1 MRLCPLSDPQTRG
14 KQQFMHFDWYQQLL
28 SYIHLS
34 FFVSGLR
41 DFLHFWF
48 FLKLCPLADPPQ
60 GASGRLCTLFYT
72 NDCFWPTTGGQ
83 VCLICSLGILVSE
96 LRDFTLSV
104 WCTCPM
110 FESLNNLTCLL
121 KHEYSLT
128 QDCREM
134 SFTSFLS
141 RNPEGILN
149 WMILN
154 CPLFPNRHSLLALT
168 LLGFVGFGGLV
179 PPLCNSGSVA

>member
-1 MRLCPLSDPQTRG
+1 MSFGWPTNKGPAAIYALLFDTNDYFWPTTRG
-14 KQQFMHFDWYQQLL
+14 QDCLICTLVIFCIWFK
-28 SYIHLS
+28 
-34 FFVSGLR
+34 R
-41 DFLHFWF
+41 FLHFWF
-48 FLKLCPLADPPQ
+48 VLKLCPLADPPQ

-72 NDCFWPTTGGQ
+72 NDYFWPTTRGQ
-83 VCLICSLGILVSE
+83 VWLICSLGILVSE

-110 FESLNNLTCLL
+110 FESLNKLTCLL

-141 RNPEGILN
+141 QNPEFISN
-149 WMILN
+149 WMNFCSVL
-154 CPLFPNRHSLLALT
+154 CFLT
-168 LLGFVGFGGLV
+168 ASF
-179 PPLCNSGSVA
+179 CARAC

>member
-1 MRLCPLSDPQTRG
+1 MKLCPLADPPTRG
-14 KQQFMHFDWYQQLL
+14 QQQFMHLWYQQLL
-28 SYIHLS
+28 LTHHKGPGMSYMYTLVI
-34 FFVSGLR
+34 FCIWFKR
-41 DFLHFWF
+41 FLHFWF
-48 FLKLCPLADPPQ
+48 VLKLCPLADPPQ

-72 NDCFWPTTGGQ
+72 NDYFWPTTRGQ
-83 VCLICSLGILVSE
+83 VWLICSLGILVSE

-141 RNPEGILN
+141 RNPEGILY
-149 WMILN
+149 WMIWSVL
-154 CPLFPNRHSLLALT
+154 CFLT
-168 LLGFVGFGGLV
+168 ASF
-179 PPLCNSGSVA
+179 CATAC